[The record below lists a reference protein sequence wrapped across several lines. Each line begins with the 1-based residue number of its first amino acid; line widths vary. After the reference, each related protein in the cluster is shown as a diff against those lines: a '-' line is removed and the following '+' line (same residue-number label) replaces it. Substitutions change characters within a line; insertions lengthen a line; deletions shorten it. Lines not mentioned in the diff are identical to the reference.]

1 MNQRTIARVQ
11 KMEVRYNRVKK
22 VTDALEEAL
31 DNYLDV
37 QNDIRLLDRYEYNGL
52 WLRDFEADEKG
63 QIPKD
68 MARGILS
75 EDGLYDLLIQI
86 ELLNNRMFENFVPL
100 DVEADLAQMEEDAK
114 FYNEIKKKG
123 SFNTGSHPIVD

>member
-11 KMEVRYNRVKK
+11 KMEERYNRVKK

-37 QNDIRLLDRYEYNGL
+37 QNDIRLLDRYEYNGV
-52 WLRDFEADEKG
+52 WMRDFEADEKG

-86 ELLNNRMFENFVPL
+86 ELLNNRIYKNFAPL
-100 DVEADLAQMEEDAK
+100 TSLPDRGCKKQEAK
-114 FYNEIKKKG
+114 
-123 SFNTGSHPIVD
+123 

>member
-11 KMEVRYNRVKK
+11 KMEERYNRVKK

-37 QNDIRLLDRYEYNGL
+37 RKDIRILDRYEYGGL

-63 QIPKD
+63 RVPKD
-68 MARGILS
+68 IARGILS
-75 EDGLYDLLIQI
+75 EDALYDLLIQI
-86 ELLNNRMFENFVPL
+86 ELLNRRMFEEFAPV
-100 DVEADLAQMEEDAK
+100 
-114 FYNEIKKKG
+114 
-123 SFNTGSHPIVD
+123 

>member
-1 MNQRTIARVQ
+1 
-11 KMEVRYNRVKK
+11 MEERFNRVKK

-31 DNYLDV
+31 DNYVEV
-37 QNDIRLLDRYEYNGL
+37 QNDIRLLDRYEYKGL

-75 EDGLYDLLIQI
+75 EDGLYDLLIKI
-86 ELLNNRMFENFVPL
+86 KLLNNRMYENFSRIRSPSPVTKQPRKCYKNAVL
-100 DVEADLAQMEEDAK
+100 TL
-114 FYNEIKKKG
+114 
-123 SFNTGSHPIVD
+123 

>member
-11 KMEVRYNRVKK
+11 KMEERYNRVKK
-22 VTDALEEAL
+22 VTDALKIAL

-52 WLRDFEADEKG
+52 WLRDYEADEKG

-75 EDGLYDLLIQI
+75 EDALYDLLIQI
-86 ELLNNRMFENFVPL
+86 ELLNKRMFENFAPI
-100 DVEADLAQMEEDAK
+100 DTEAELAKKEEDAK
-114 FYNEIKKKG
+114 Y
-123 SFNTGSHPIVD
+123 